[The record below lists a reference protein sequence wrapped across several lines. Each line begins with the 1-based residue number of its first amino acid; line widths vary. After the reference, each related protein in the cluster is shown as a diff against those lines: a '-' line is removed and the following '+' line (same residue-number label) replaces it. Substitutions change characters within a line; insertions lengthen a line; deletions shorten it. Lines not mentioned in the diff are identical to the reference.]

1 MKRILCV
8 VVISCLFIVSCNV
21 LKKTPTVPKI
31 QEILL
36 TQEHHETSISF
47 LPIDDSLTFKAPFQH
62 KGDEILLLNFFEMGP
77 FKFFE
82 QESFM
87 SLSMQGHSLESNLV
101 TDYKYDIRAI
111 QLAHPLFQEERYQVP
126 QWKLP
131 IALVENFFLH
141 FMFTKERI
149 TEVWLSSMDLKQFI
163 FVDTAD
169 ILTNTPDYEGMR
181 VMLGQ
186 NNFFTY
192 IDDGYFA
199 YRKKDDIVLFNIFE
213 YLISRE
219 LKPIILPG
227 AGKNLY
233 NPFSYDLHPFF
244 KMFSDSHYLCLQVV
258 TESEETMVYVIDK
271 ESKTLINTL
280 LLGETGYVHH
290 HRIFL
295 REELS
300 IVLSSSLLDKTLK
313 IYPLDSSKSHII
325 DLSVYDDEEND
336 FLYTVVY
343 ASHNEQGWL
352 FSLLPASFQGGTKP
366 YFYSLQLNADF
377 DLKQIRKY
385 RWDDNYKYK
394 HHHFFYQ
401 AFNKSWIMVSQLKDT
416 EEYFL
421 IETTLEDNS
430 EDVQMDIYP
439 LQLPV
444 SPGDDKLQI
453 SCFSY
458 SDKVFTFFNLD
469 NTATF
474 KSTLLYQL
482 GKKPIKGG

>member
-8 VVISCLFIVSCNV
+8 VVISFLFIVSCNV

-47 LPIDDSLTFKAPFQH
+47 LPIDDSLSFKAPFQH
-62 KGDEILLLNFFEMGP
+62 KGDEMLLLNFFEMDP

-82 QESFM
+82 QESTTPLM
-87 SLSMQGHSLESNLV
+87 IQGHSLESNLL
-101 TDYKYDIRAI
+101 TDYNYDIRAI
-111 QLAHPLFQEERYQVP
+111 QSAHPQFQEERYQVP

-141 FMFTKERI
+141 FMLTKERI

-169 ILTNTPDYEGMR
+169 ILTHTPDYEGMR

-186 NNFFTY
+186 NNYFNY
-192 IDDGYFA
+192 IDDGFFA

-244 KMFSDSHYLCLQVV
+244 KMFSDSRYICLQSA
-258 TESEETMVYVIDK
+258 TENKETIVYVVDK
-271 ESKTLINTL
+271 ESKALINTL
-280 LLGETGYVHH
+280 LLEETGYVNH
-290 HRIFL
+290 HRIFF

-313 IYPLDSSKSHII
+313 IYPLNSSKPHII

-336 FLYTVVY
+336 FLYSVVY

-352 FSLLPASFQGGTKP
+352 FYLLPVSFQGGTKP
-366 YFYSLQLNADF
+366 YFYTLQLNADF
-377 DLKQIRKY
+377 DLKQISRY
-385 RWDDNYKYK
+385 RWNDNDKYE

-416 EEYFL
+416 DEYFL
-421 IETTLEDNS
+421 VETTLEHDP
-430 EDVQMDIYP
+430 EEMQMNIYP

-453 SCFSY
+453 SYFSF
-458 SDKVFTFFNLD
+458 SDKVFAFFNLD
-469 NTATF
+469 NPATYQ
-474 KSTLLYQL
+474 STSLYQL
-482 GKKPIKGG
+482 GKKLQ